1 MAKLLSCFLKGQSG
15 ACAVRKRPLTNR
27 RKTGCKSELFPK
39 SFLRFSVPV
48 RPLRRPSVPQTAL
61 SPAFFGVLS
70 PGSFNGEANKPFFP
84 NKKPHAEV
92 PAARK
97 RTTCKNKKDKLH
109 SILSKTQIR
118 IFRQYHVTVIGN
130 TVQL

>member
-1 MAKLLSCFLKGQSG
+1 MSTIFKNNRFFPQNFLLLSDSG
-15 ACAVRKRPLTNR
+15 IGLDNQITEICQ
-27 RKTGCKSELFPK
+27 E
-39 SFLRFSVPV
+39 
-48 RPLRRPSVPQTAL
+48 
-61 SPAFFGVLS
+61 AFRVS

-118 IFRQYHVTVIGN
+118 IFRQYHATVIGN